1 MEVDKTYPHFL
12 ILVGWYWDT
21 EEGGTNLQARFY
33 SQSEQGS
40 DIRCAQLQ
48 RQWKTRLQEQ
58 GICCSLALTVRC
70 GAPWLLPSFSD
81 RGWSLEG
88 WLSGELY
95 NLEQSTFVEWVPRV
109 HRFPMPVCYSTVMGR
124 LGQTSR
130 SHVGIHC
137 RMWRRGTEWL
147 LSSIVY
153 YENIFSNRNSCE
165 PGFPGLIG
173 VEECAPSAAFYWCC
187 LHIYFGLAQI

>member
-1 MEVDKTYPHFL
+1 MEDKVTGTGDTLF
-12 ILVGWYWDT
+12 VGLDGEVW
-21 EEGGTNLQARFY
+21 
-33 SQSEQGS
+33 S
-40 DIRCAQLQ
+40 
-48 RQWKTRLQEQ
+48 
-58 GICCSLALTVRC
+58 SLAAAV
-70 GAPWLLPSFSD
+70 LLRQRMEPGGF
-81 RGWSLEG
+81 LP

-95 NLEQSTFVEWVPRV
+95 NLEQSTFVKWVPRV
-109 HRFPMPVCYSTVMGR
+109 HPCPMPVCYSTVMGR
-124 LGQTSR
+124 LGQKSR